1 MKKEILGKCMLLMS
15 ALIWGSSFIVMKNA
29 VDFISPFTLL
39 CIRFVLSTIFIS
51 ILFFNKIKKIKK
63 QDLLGGFLAGGNT
76 ITIGDIQAF
85 IQYVRQFNQPIAQ
98 LAQTMNMLQSTAAAA
113 ERVFEFLEEEEL
125 EPETVKIETDEVEK
139 LHGSV
144 TFNQVNF
151 GYLPE
156 KTIIHDFNMH
166 VHAGQT
172 VAIVGPTGAGKTT
185 IINLILGFY
194 KINSGNILFDGKNM
208 DDISLES
215 IRKNISFIQQN
226 PYIFDDTI
234 KRNIIINDNNT
245 ISDEKLIDILKQ
257 VGLYDKIK
265 NFENGIYEKVKD
277 SSFSKGEKQLLAF
290 ARAIAK
296 ETSIYIFDEPTS
308 NIDVESENQLKKVID
323 NLSKDS
329 TVIIIAHRPAT
340 IENVDKVLK
349 VEEGKVVQVKE
360 K

>member
-1 MKKEILGKCMLLMS
+1 MKNIRKRKIIILVVLLILIMVS
-15 ALIWGSSFIVMKNA
+15 WLIWGN
-29 VDFISPFTLL
+29 
-39 CIRFVLSTIFIS
+39 LSVET
-51 ILFFNKIKKIKK
+51 NK
-63 QDLLGGFLAGGNT
+63 L
-76 ITIGDIQAF
+76 
-85 IQYVRQFNQPIAQ
+85 
-98 LAQTMNMLQSTAAAA
+98 
-113 ERVFEFLEEEEL
+113 
-125 EPETVKIETDEVEK
+125 TVTSKD
-139 LHGSV
+139 
-144 TFNQVNF
+144 
-151 GYLPE
+151 LPE
-156 KTIIHDFNMH
+156 
-166 VHAGQT
+166 A
-172 VAIVGPTGAGKTT
+172 
-185 IINLILGFY
+185 
-194 KINSGNILFDGKNM
+194 FDNFSIAHISDLHNAEYGKN
-208 DDISLES
+208 
-215 IRKNISFIQQN
+215 N
-226 PYIFDDTI
+226 
-234 KRNIIINDNNT
+234 
-245 ISDEKLIDILKQ
+245 EKLIDILKQ